1 MDAGL
6 IILYLIELV
15 IVFVFGVVIFFK
27 KRELDELNE
36 TCKYLRIKALSNAP
50 IDREAIFKVIQE
62 EGFFPTRREDGEIQF
77 KIQGS
82 TILAGEC
89 ANGFC
94 YLRMAYELGK
104 ESIPAGRLVANLVQ
118 KSIVAIKTIVYE
130 DNEMVL
136 FSVESYCNSTDSF
149 RPFFQRALSILR
161 DSTGLFWEE
170 MEKASEQQTNQQG
183 LMDTTI
189 STPKESTILS

>member
-1 MDAGL
+1 MLFTFTLYRKMEKLERLSEDNKRVSQNVVKHFSFSPLNADS
-6 IILYLIELV
+6 IIM
-15 IVFVFGVVIFFK
+15 
-27 KRELDELNE
+27 
-36 TCKYLRIKALSNAP
+36 
-50 IDREAIFKVIQE
+50 VIQE

-82 TILAGEC
+82 TILAREC

>member
-27 KRELDELNE
+27 KRELDEMDE
-36 TCKYLRIKALSNAP
+36 TCKHLRIKALSNAP

-62 EGFFPTRREDGEIQF
+62 EGYFPTMREDGDIQF

-82 TILAGEC
+82 TLFAGEC

-94 YLRMAYELGK
+94 YLRMAYELGN
-104 ESIPAGRLVANLVQ
+104 ESIQAGWLVANLVQ
-118 KSIVAIKTIVYE
+118 KRIVAIKTIVYE
-130 DNEMVL
+130 DNEMIL

-149 RPFFQRALSILR
+149 RPFFQRALSILS

-170 MEKASEQQTNQQG
+170 LKKASEQQAHQQG
-183 LMDTTI
+183 LMNTTI
-189 STPKESTILS
+189 SSPKESTILS

>member
-27 KRELDELNE
+27 KRELYELDE

-50 IDREAIFKVIQE
+50 IDREAIFTVIQE
-62 EGFFPTRREDGEIQF
+62 EGFFPTRRDDGDIQF

-82 TILAGEC
+82 TLFAGEC

-94 YLRMAYELGK
+94 YLRMAYELGN
-104 ESIPAGRLVANLVQ
+104 ESIQVGRLVANLVQ
-118 KSIVAIKTIVYE
+118 KRIVAIKAIVYE

-136 FSVESYCNSTDSF
+136 FSVESYCNRTDSF
-149 RPFFQRALSILR
+149 RPFFQRALPILS

-170 MEKASEQQTNQQG
+170 MNKASEQQASQQG
-183 LMDTTI
+183 LMDMTI
-189 STPKESTILS
+189 STPKEPTILS